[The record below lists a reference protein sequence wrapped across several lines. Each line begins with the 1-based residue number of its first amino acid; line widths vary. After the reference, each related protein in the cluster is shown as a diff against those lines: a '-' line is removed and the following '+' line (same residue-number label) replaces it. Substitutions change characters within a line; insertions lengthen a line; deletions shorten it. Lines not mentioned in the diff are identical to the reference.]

1 MKSFGHG
8 QRAEYPYQTQKRC
21 LVKSM
26 FHLSSYGAL
35 TMSGIDDELGEFESE
50 TNHPK
55 FFADLVGE
63 DVEEGMGMSLALVIE
78 RRD

>member
-1 MKSFGHG
+1 
-8 QRAEYPYQTQKRC
+8 
-21 LVKSM
+21 M